1 MSDEPMFQ
9 KEKPIALDR
18 LSEDELVERIATL
31 EAEIVACK
39 AELERK
45 KAHRSAADQLFG
57 G

>member
-9 KEKPIALDR
+9 REKPLDLSE
-18 LSEDELVERIATL
+18 LSEDDLAERITKL

-39 AELERK
+39 EELERK
-45 KAHRSAADQLFG
+45 KAHRSAVDKLFG